1 MKLEKYA
8 RQLQILSM
16 LRKLQPQTNKII
28 QDMAFTIDI
37 RDDIYYRQGLSDAT
51 EKAIIKMLTDSDLTI
66 EQIANFLSVKVEAVI
81 KLQTDYIREKK
92 KKSVEVSK

>member
-1 MKLEKYA
+1 
-8 RQLQILSM
+8 
-16 LRKLQPQTNKII
+16 
-28 QDMAFTIDI
+28 
-37 RDDIYYRQGLSDAT
+37 
-51 EKAIIKMLTDSDLTI
+51 MLTDSDLTI

>member
-1 MKLEKYA
+1 MQDSCKYY
-8 RQLQILSM
+8 QCCVNCTTGIPLG
-16 LRKLQPQTNKII
+16 QPQTNKII

-66 EQIANFLSVKVEAVI
+66 EQIANFLSVTVEAVI
-81 KLQTDYIREKK
+81 ELQTDFIRKK
-92 KKSVEVSK
+92 NKNS